1 MSTTFDNGA
10 DTRPAQL
17 LVWTDIPDEY
27 EADFNRWYDREHM
40 AERIGIPGF
49 TLARRFRA
57 TQGDRPYLALYQTA
71 SLDTF
76 RSEAYRQVFSNQ
88 TEWSYRTFARMAN
101 TVRRVGPIE
110 ARYGKGEGGFLG
122 LFTIPSTRLE
132 PSAFAVET
140 VAALE
145 HAITQDGIVSGAVM
159 RSEPSLS
166 TALSG
171 STTSL
176 PESES
181 VVWLEGT
188 DLDAVT
194 AQMARVARA
203 LDHPADDI
211 ATFSLLWSLRA

>member
-1 MSTTFDNGA
+1 MSTTFDNDA

-17 LVWTDIPDEY
+17 LVWTDIADED

-49 TLARRFRA
+49 TLARRFRS
-57 TQGDRPYLALYQTA
+57 TDGDRPYLALYQTT

-76 RSEAYRQVFSNQ
+76 YSDAYRQVFSNQ
-88 TEWSYRTFARMAN
+88 TDWSYRTFARMVN
-101 TVRRVGPIE
+101 TVRRVGAIE

-122 LFTIPSTRLE
+122 LFTLPSRQLE
-132 PSAFAVET
+132 PSGV
-140 VAALE
+140 ALE
-145 HAITQDGIVSGAVM
+145 IAIRLDHAVTRDGVVSGAVM

-171 STTSL
+171 STTTL

-188 DLDAVT
+188 DHDSVA
-194 AQMARVARA
+194 AQIAWVANA
-203 LDHPADDI
+203 LDRTPGET
-211 ATFSLLWSLRA
+211 ATFSLLWSLRG